1 MANDVIKIPF
11 LNPLRF
17 HNIETGKFACETI
30 PDFESQVLYL
40 QKFSETDTIKIQFLL
55 LKNKY
60 FDQFIRI
67 YDSKGNKIGNYV
79 PVLKGEYGPL
89 YDVFS
94 TEDGFYEFSADNI
107 YYIVLKVLTLEN
119 VETGKYTDFVSE
131 PFVII
136 SETDN
141 TINITYTHNANRFDV
156 AFFPNSSSL
165 ELREIFQLRIEGGV
179 PSYGFS
185 PESKDTFYID
195 QPNDT
200 VMLNSI
206 PFNTYKFLFGGSSGI
221 PNWMVNKLNMILS
234 LSDVTINGHRYVK
247 SDGSKLEPI
256 REKGYPYAAWQIE
269 MIAPSPEFSLTD
281 GSGLI
286 LGDFN
291 NDFNNDYL

>member
-17 HNIETGKFACETI
+17 HNIGTGKFACETI
-30 PDFESQVLYL
+30 PDFENQSLYL
-40 QKFSETDTIKIQFLL
+40 QKFSATDTIKIQFLL

-60 FDQFIRI
+60 FDQYIRI
-67 YDSKGNKIGNYV
+67 YDSNGNKIANYG
-79 PVLKGEYGPL
+79 PVLKGEYGSL

-94 TEDGFYEFSADNI
+94 TEESFYEFSADNI
-107 YYIVLKVLTLEN
+107 YYVVLKVLTIAN
-119 VETGKYTDFVSE
+119 VETGLYTNFVSE
-131 PFVII
+131 PFII
-136 SETDN
+136 IPETAN
-141 TINITYTHNANRFDV
+141 TLNITYTHDANRFDV
-156 AFFPNSSSL
+156 AFFPNPSLL
-165 ELREIFQLRIEGGV
+165 ELQEIFQLRIEGGV
-179 PSYGFS
+179 PSDGFS

-206 PFNTYKFLFGGSSGI
+206 PFNTYKFLFGGAPGI
-221 PNWMVNKLNMILS
+221 PNWLANKLNMILS
-234 LSDVTINGHRYVK
+234 LSNVSINGRRYVK
-247 SDGSKLEPI
+247 ADGAKLEPI
-256 REKGYPYAAWQIE
+256 REKYYPFAAWQIE
-269 MIAPSPEFSLTD
+269 LIEPTTEFSLTD